1 MDGLE
6 QGATGHRIESRK
18 ADDTEVGDW
27 YRPFAFSLVY
37 DCF

>member
-27 YRPFAFSLVY
+27 YGPFAFSLVMIA
-37 DCF
+37 F